1 MSKPESWKIWEGRSV
16 AGKFPLRQW
25 LGGSNHSAVFSTERP
40 GAAKAAIKLIAIE
53 PGAAEQELLRI
64 RAAIKLSHPHLI
76 RIFEAGRGPSAARSP
91 PLTGTAPADHAMF
104 Q

>member
-25 LGGSNHSAVFSTERP
+25 LGGWNHSAVFSTERP
-40 GAAKAAIKLIAIE
+40 GAARAAIKLIAIE

-76 RIFEAGRGPSAARSP
+76 RIFEAGRG
-91 PLTGTAPADHAMF
+91 
-104 Q
+104 QI